1 MKTATR
7 GFLKI
12 ITVAGVLALA
22 TLPAAA
28 EQELQ
33 FRTPVP
39 ASSGPNAFV
48 ILKPGGVQNVQSCAT
63 QNLLDQLNL
72 WPGQPVMVEYT
83 WKAVG
88 SSLPNTGWAGQK
100 ESLPLKSQ
108 LVIPISQEKKL
119 CTAPV
124 NVKYDAFPSVG
135 MWEVAVSM
143 HAPVKKYNSQTM
155 LIGGGLARIR
165 VDGPAAKANQPPSN
179 VKAAPVLPPQPP
191 KGEASSDQGAGQSNT
206 RVPAVQ
212 QQQPKR

>member
-1 MKTATR
+1 MKTPIR
-7 GFLKI
+7 GLFQTI
-12 ITVAGVLALA
+12 VVAGVLALGA
-22 TLPAAA
+22 LPAAA

-33 FRTPVP
+33 FRTPLP
-39 ASSGPNAFV
+39 ASSPNAFV

-72 WPGQPVMVEYT
+72 WPGQPIMVEYT
-83 WKAVG
+83 WKPVG
-88 SSLPNTGWAGQK
+88 SSWASPK
-100 ESLPLKSQ
+100 SSLPTKSQ
-108 LVIPISQEKKL
+108 LVIPIASEKKL

-124 NVKYDAFPSVG
+124 DVKHDAFPTTG

-165 VDGPAAKANQPPSN
+165 VDGPSVKANQPPGN
-179 VKAAPVLPPQPP
+179 VKAAPVVPPPP
-191 KGEASSDQGAGQSNT
+191 KGDSSADPGSGQSNT

-212 QQQPKR
+212 QPPKR